1 MADDPVSTTY
11 NEELA
16 EVYDRWFS
24 AVEPAAIEALTAL
37 AQGGR
42 ALELGIGTGLMALPL
57 AERGIEVHGIDA
69 SPAMVAKLRAK
80 PGGGAIPVTFGSFAD
95 VEVAGGGDFRLI
107 FVVFNTFFALQTQ
120 AEQVRCFRNAAAR
133 LSAGGVFVVEG
144 YVPETA
150 SGPMRVVAVETDR
163 VGLKLSQ
170 HDPVRQKVK
179 SQHVVFRQG
188 EVRLFPVEIRYA
200 WPAEMD
206 LMAELAG
213 LRLRHRWGDWSG
225 GAFTAA
231 STRHISIYE
240 RC

>member
-1 MADDPVSTTY
+1 MNDDPVSTTY
-11 NEELA
+11 NEGLA
-16 EVYDRWFS
+16 EVYDQWFS
-24 AVEPAAIEALTAL
+24 AVEPAAIERLAEL

-69 SPAMVAKLRAK
+69 SPAMVAKLRGK
-80 PGGGAIPVTFGSFAD
+80 PGGDAIPVTFGSFAD
-95 VEVAGGGDFRLI
+95 VEVAGDFRLI

-120 AEQVRCFRNAAAR
+120 AEQVRCFRNAAAH
-133 LSAGGVFVVEG
+133 LSAGGAFVLEG
-144 YVPETA
+144 YVPEAA

-170 HDPVRQKVK
+170 HDPVRQRVR
-179 SQHVVFRQG
+179 SQHVVFHQG

-213 LRLRHRWGDWSG
+213 LRLSHRWGDWNG

-231 STRHISIYE
+231 STRHISIYVPW
-240 RC
+240 